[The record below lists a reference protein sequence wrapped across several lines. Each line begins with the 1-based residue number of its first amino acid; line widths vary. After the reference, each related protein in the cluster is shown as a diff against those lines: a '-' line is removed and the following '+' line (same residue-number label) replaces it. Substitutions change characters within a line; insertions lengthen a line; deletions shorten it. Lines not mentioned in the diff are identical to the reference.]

1 MLSAIM
7 ISQHTNGTGGIS
19 MDIANHI
26 SSILGECWLTLLKI
40 SKVSVVKQGAR
51 YRILMKFKAYVRLV
65 NH

>member
-1 MLSAIM
+1 
-7 ISQHTNGTGGIS
+7 